1 MIHPAEQPLRYKVPE
16 CNKTMLPGGVKNEAL
31 SMGSKKRG
39 RKAKIKRKV
48 IFEKKQHF
56 MSLIDLH
63 KKCCEK
69 EGMTIN
75 VKEIVIVSLRRDCRV
90 RNLPP

>member
-39 RKAKIKRKV
+39 RKAKVKRKV
-48 IFEKKQHF
+48 IFEKK
-56 MSLIDLH
+56 SNILCL
-63 KKCCEK
+63 
-69 EGMTIN
+69 
-75 VKEIVIVSLRRDCRV
+75 
-90 RNLPP
+90 